1 MRDQIYSFRSTS
13 FLRAMIERETDLK
26 EFVENE
32 KFKAMIQNFNE
43 YEIDEEK
50 KKLLR
55 EQMISLYLEDE
66 AVLNL

>member
-1 MRDQIYSFRSTS
+1 
-13 FLRAMIERETDLK
+13 MIERETDLK